1 MSLLAVEGLHG
12 GYGGVDIID
21 GTTVMI
27 GAGEA
32 VVFIG
37 PNGAGKST
45 LMKAIF
51 GLVQARAGRIVFDGR
66 DIANCPPEEIA
77 RRGLCYV
84 PQEQNIFAS
93 LTVRENLEI
102 GAFIRDDDIRP
113 DLERVFTIFPPLAR
127 KARETA
133 GTLSGGER
141 QMVAIGR
148 ALMLRPRLILLDE
161 PTAGLSPLYVDL
173 IFSTLKTI
181 HAQGVALGIVEH
193 NAKQALAFADR
204 GYVFVMGQVRHEG
217 IARNLLDDPEVV
229 MAFLGG

>member
-21 GTTVMI
+21 GATVTI

-51 GLVQARAGRIVFDGR
+51 GLVRARAGRIVFDGR

-102 GAFIRDDDIRP
+102 GAFIRNDDIRP

-148 ALMLRPRLILLDE
+148 ALMLRPKLILLDE

-173 IFSTLKTI
+173 IFSTLKAI

-204 GYVFVMGQVRHEG
+204 GYVFVMGQARHEG